1 MKKTFDIKINRK
13 KLNIA
18 RTCVLNSQ
26 FLWFFLGLLY
36 LAKKKLILTLEY
48 SKTRHTFFI
57 SFCTAAAVKSSSI
70 FPPIKIY
77 IFSLNDQLSHW
88 AELTVVPK
96 YISKWS
102 KQTKSKGVGT
112 PIKEVEFFSIFF
124 LSLFQ
129 GEKEAFLKLKKI
141 RTPMTLLYRKLRH
154 WSKLSF

>member
-1 MKKTFDIKINRK
+1 MIFPWPT
-13 KLNIA
+13 LS
-18 RTCVLNSQ
+18 C
-26 FLWFFLGLLY
+26 
-36 LAKKKLILTLEY
+36 KKKLILTLEY

-88 AELTVVPK
+88 AVLTAVPK

-112 PIKEVEFFSIFF
+112 PIYESWNFSNFFEFYF
-124 LSLFQ
+124 LRKF
-129 GEKEAFLKLKKI
+129 KLKLEFPPLGEN
-141 RTPMTLLYRKLRH
+141 RTKVMIVWLFFCVYLLVIKWQLRTRKLIMLTM
-154 WSKLSF
+154 SYVGG